1 MRNPLFEKFCGEL
14 RGRYGVAPRIEYSR
28 CSMEPGWNVKFR
40 KAGRALCTLYPR
52 EGWFTAMVVIGRR
65 ELAETEALLERS
77 HSGLRE
83 IFERTREVNGQRWL
97 MIDLEDD
104 GELCCDALRLI
115 EIKSRC

>member
-1 MRNPLFEKFCGEL
+1 
-14 RGRYGVAPRIEYSR
+14 
-28 CSMEPGWNVKFR
+28 
-40 KAGRALCTLYPR
+40 
-52 EGWFTAMVVIGRR
+52 MVSQFGSVDNIFLPSETSIKQTKIRR